1 MKIQARINIVLEV
14 DTETYCAPLDNNI
27 EEEMSDVIYSTFYEI
42 EGVEIKNVTTTQTG
56 EEKSVAS
63 FEDTI

>member
-1 MKIQARINIVLEV
+1 MKIRARINIVLEI
-14 DTETYCAPLDNNI
+14 DTKTYCTPLDNNI

-42 EGVEIKNVTTTQTG
+42 EGVEIKNVTTIQEG
-56 EEKSVAS
+56 EKKPLAS